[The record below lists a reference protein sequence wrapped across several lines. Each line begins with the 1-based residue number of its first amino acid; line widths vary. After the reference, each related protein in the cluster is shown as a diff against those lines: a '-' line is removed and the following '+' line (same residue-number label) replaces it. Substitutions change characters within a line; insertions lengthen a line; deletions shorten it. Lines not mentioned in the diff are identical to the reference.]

1 MDKKKDLFFSL
12 LILHFIGFPRVSFGQ
27 HFDSNIELKAS
38 SYELAQAQ
46 INNVQARQD
55 KYKII
60 ITYDLNEPLVENQ
73 KIEVD
78 YTSSSGGIIGS
89 VDNISDA
96 FGDVGESVLPGTGK
110 EIIIFLEGKHGK
122 YILDTSLV
130 RFRVRVI
137 Q

>member
-1 MDKKKDLFFSL
+1 MNKKKDLLFSL
-12 LILHFIGFPRVSFGQ
+12 LILRFIGFPQFSFGQ
-27 HFDSNIELKAS
+27 HFDSNKGEGT
-38 SYELAQAQ
+38 QAQ

-60 ITYDLNEPLVENQ
+60 ITYDLNEPLTENQ

-89 VDNISDA
+89 IDNISDA

-122 YILDTSLV
+122 YILDKSLV
-130 RFRVRVI
+130 RFRVMVI

>member
-1 MDKKKDLFFSL
+1 MNKKKDLLFSL

-27 HFDSNIELKAS
+27 LFDPNIEKGT
-38 SYELAQAQ
+38 QAQ

-60 ITYDLNEPLVENQ
+60 ISYDLNEPLTENQ

-78 YTSSSGGIIGS
+78 YTSYSGETFQ
-89 VDNISDA
+89 NKISDA

-122 YILDTSLV
+122 YILDKSLV
-130 RFRVRVI
+130 RFRVMAI

>member
-1 MDKKKDLFFSL
+1 MNKKKYLLFSL

-27 HFDSNIELKAS
+27 NFDSNIGQGT
-38 SYELAQAQ
+38 QAQ

-60 ITYDLNEPLVENQ
+60 ISYDLNEPLTENQ
-73 KIEVD
+73 KIEVN
-78 YTSSSGGIIGS
+78 YTSYSGETFQ
-89 VDNISDA
+89 NKISDA

-122 YILDTSLV
+122 YILDKSLV
-130 RFRVRVI
+130 RFRVMVI

>member
-1 MDKKKDLFFSL
+1 MNKKKDLLFSL

-27 HFDSNIELKAS
+27 PFDSNIGQGT
-38 SYELAQAQ
+38 QAQ

-60 ITYDLNEPLVENQ
+60 ISYDLNEPLTENQ

-89 VDNISDA
+89 IDNISDA
-96 FGDVGESVLPGTGK
+96 FGDVGEFVLPGTGK
-110 EIIIFLEGKHGK
+110 EIIIFLEDKHGK
-122 YILDTSLV
+122 YILEKSLA
-130 RFRVRVI
+130 RFRVMVI

>member
-1 MDKKKDLFFSL
+1 MNKKKDLLFSL
-12 LILHFIGFPRVSFGQ
+12 LILHFIGFPQVSFGQ
-27 HFDSNIELKAS
+27 KFNSNIGERT
-38 SYELAQAQ
+38 QAQ

-60 ITYDLNEPLVENQ
+60 ISYDLNEPLTENQ

-78 YTSSSGGIIGS
+78 YTSSLKYSYSGEIIGS

-122 YILDTSLV
+122 YILDKSLV
-130 RFRVRVI
+130 RFRVMVI

>member
-1 MDKKKDLFFSL
+1 MNKKKDLLFSL

-27 HFDSNIELKAS
+27 PFDSNIGQGT
-38 SYELAQAQ
+38 QAQ

-60 ITYDLNEPLVENQ
+60 ISYDLNEPLTENQ

-78 YTSSSGGIIGS
+78 YTSSLKFSYS
-89 VDNISDA
+89 KNSFPNDNISDA
-96 FGDVGESVLPGTGK
+96 FGDLGESVLPGTGK

-122 YILDTSLV
+122 YILDKSLV
-130 RFRVRVI
+130 RFRVMVI

>member
-1 MDKKKDLFFSL
+1 MNKKKDLLFSL
-12 LILHFIGFPRVSFGQ
+12 LILHFIGFPQFSFGQ
-27 HFDSNIELKAS
+27 NFDLNIGERT
-38 SYELAQAQ
+38 QAQ
-46 INNVQARQD
+46 ISNVQARQD

-60 ITYDLNEPLVENQ
+60 ISYDLNEPLSENQ

-89 VDNISDA
+89 IDNISDA
-96 FGDVGESVLPGTGK
+96 FGDVGEFVLPGTGK

-122 YILDTSLV
+122 YILEKSLV
-130 RFRVRVI
+130 RFRVMVI

>member
-1 MDKKKDLFFSL
+1 MNKKRDLLFTL

-27 HFDSNIELKAS
+27 NFDSNIE
-38 SYELAQAQ
+38 EGTQAQ

-60 ITYDLNEPLVENQ
+60 ISYDLNEPLTENQ

-78 YTSSSGGIIGS
+78 YTSSLKFKYSKNTFPN
-89 VDNISDA
+89 DNISDA

-122 YILDTSLV
+122 YILDKSLV
-130 RFRVRVI
+130 RFRVMVI

>member
-1 MDKKKDLFFSL
+1 MNKKKDLLFSL
-12 LILHFIGFPRVSFGQ
+12 LILRFIGFPQFSFGQ
-27 HFDSNIELKAS
+27 HFDSNKGEGT
-38 SYELAQAQ
+38 QAQ

-60 ITYDLNEPLVENQ
+60 ITYDLNEPLTENQ
-73 KIEVD
+73 KIEVNFAP
-78 YTSSSGGIIGS
+78 YSGEIIL
-89 VDNISDA
+89 NKISDA

-122 YILDTSLV
+122 YILDKSLV
-130 RFRVRVI
+130 RFRVMVI

>member
-1 MDKKKDLFFSL
+1 MNKKRDLLFTL

-27 HFDSNIELKAS
+27 KFNSNIGERT
-38 SYELAQAQ
+38 QAQ

-60 ITYDLNEPLVENQ
+60 ISYDLNEPLTENQ

-89 VDNISDA
+89 IDNISDA
-96 FGDVGESVLPGTGK
+96 FGDVGEFVLPGTGK

-122 YILDTSLV
+122 YILEKSLV
-130 RFRVRVI
+130 RFRVMVI

>member
-1 MDKKKDLFFSL
+1 MNKKKYLLFSL

-27 HFDSNIELKAS
+27 NFDSNIGERT
-38 SYELAQAQ
+38 QAQ
-46 INNVQARQD
+46 ISNVQARQD

-60 ITYDLNEPLVENQ
+60 ISYDLNEPLTENQ
-73 KIEVD
+73 KIELN
-78 YTSSSGGIIGS
+78 YTSYSGETFQ
-89 VDNISDA
+89 NKISDA

-122 YILDTSLV
+122 YILEKSLV
-130 RFRVRVI
+130 RFRVMVI